1 MPTRRNQCRTES
13 YRTFHLAHFV
23 NFPNEPRSHADRRLS
38 QARPCE
44 VARCGSAGRPEW
56 ERPPGPFG
64 RLALR
69 QNDRQMGIL
78 LWDARLT
85 ENGRPQR
92 NAITVDL
99 ARWRIHHLVCF
110 CMPDVGAPSGDDVSY
125 APGGRQLACSTS
137 LARFARLASMAT
149 RQSSPSLVA
158 WCNHSGA
165 ADRS

>member
-69 QNDRQMGIL
+69 QNDRQMGIPFGHS
-78 LWDARLT
+78 DVAQSIRLGGT
-85 ENGRPQR
+85 DRRSRYENGRSLGPGPERDVEVSR
-92 NAITVDL
+92 NA
-99 ARWRIHHLVCF
+99 
-110 CMPDVGAPSGDDVSY
+110 APSAIGQRYRITGPTIRIPTTLDSATLDCREPIRVI
-125 APGGRQLACSTS
+125 
-137 LARFARLASMAT
+137 RLH
-149 RQSSPSLVA
+149 P
-158 WCNHSGA
+158 
-165 ADRS
+165 